1 MAAQNYNAVNPNLP
15 RFAVGHYGASVQD
28 YCMGWMFIDGGF
40 LHYQAIGGTHTYHTF
55 NFPLNRIREV
65 KRNAVVFFMNQA
77 FHVKMD
83 DGEVFNFSELDPNT
97 LRFQNPDALINAVR
111 SAAGR

>member
-1 MAAQNYNAVNPNLP
+1 M
-15 RFAVGHYGASVQD
+15 
-28 YCMGWMFIDGGF
+28 
-40 LHYQAIGGTHTYHTF
+40 
-55 NFPLNRIREV
+55 
-65 KRNAVVFFMNQA
+65 VFFMNQA